1 MKTVQANSLMMKQVN
16 TNLVRNVLKTSELVT
31 KAELAK
37 ATGLTVVTVASIL
50 RELVAEG
57 EAVMGK
63 MIPSN
68 GGRPSQCY
76 SYNAEYQ
83 HVLVFYTHEVNGKD
97 TLFIRVVNLL
107 GKCVHNEICG
117 AELLDVNMLDDFIDC
132 LIVVYPTIAAIGF
145 GLPGPEQNGTFLCD
159 YPQLH
164 GKELGKYYRERYH
177 LPVVFDNDVNSA
189 ILGYCTQHGKMENI
203 VVYIYFPDKYPPG
216 VGVCING
223 KVYKG
228 MNSFVGEVKY
238 IPLGIDWKKLSADT
252 QQNTCKAA
260 AKLITTMICTIN
272 PQQIV
277 LQGEFLL
284 QGELSPEMA
293 LELVRTET
301 ARYLPETAMAELSV
315 STDFHKDFEQ
325 GIIRCTL
332 ELLSSKLCLVKE

>member
-1 MKTVQANSLMMKQVN
+1 MKKVQANSLMMKKVN
-16 TNLVRNVLKTSELVT
+16 TNLVREALKTSELAT
-31 KAELAK
+31 KGELAK
-37 ATGLTVVTVASIL
+37 ATGLTVVTIASIL
-50 RELVAEG
+50 QDLVAEG
-57 EAVMGK
+57 EALMEK

-68 GGRPSQCY
+68 GGRPAQCY
-76 SYNAEYQ
+76 SYNAEHQ
-83 HVLVFYTHEVNGKD
+83 HVLVFYTHEVSGKD

-107 GKCVHNEICG
+107 GQCVHKEICG
-117 AELLDVNMLDDFIDC
+117 AELLDVSMLDDFIDC

-145 GLPGPEQNGTFLCD
+145 GLPGPEQNGTFFCD

-189 ILGYCTQHGKMENI
+189 VLGYCEQHGKMENI
-203 VVYIYFPDKYPPG
+203 VVYIYFPEKYPPG

-252 QQNTCKAA
+252 QKDTCKAA
-260 AKLITTMICTIN
+260 AKVITAIICTLN

-284 QGELSPEMA
+284 QGELSSEDA
-293 LELVRTET
+293 LELVWTET
-301 ARYLPETAMAELSV
+301 IGYLPETAMAKLSI
-315 STDFHKDFEQ
+315 STDFHEDFEQ

-332 ELLSSKLCLVKE
+332 ALLSSRICLSKE

>member
-1 MKTVQANSLMMKQVN
+1 
-16 TNLVRNVLKTSELVT
+16 
-31 KAELAK
+31 
-37 ATGLTVVTVASIL
+37 
-50 RELVAEG
+50 
-57 EAVMGK
+57 
-63 MIPSN
+63 
-68 GGRPSQCY
+68 
-76 SYNAEYQ
+76 
-83 HVLVFYTHEVNGKD
+83 
-97 TLFIRVVNLL
+97 
-107 GKCVHNEICG
+107 
-117 AELLDVNMLDDFIDC
+117 
-132 LIVVYPTIAAIGF
+132 
-145 GLPGPEQNGTFLCD
+145 
-159 YPQLH
+159 
-164 GKELGKYYRERYH
+164 
-177 LPVVFDNDVNSA
+177 
-189 ILGYCTQHGKMENI
+189 MENI